1 MDDNNVLI
9 LTLLG
14 IVVGVLILVG
24 LYTCAFEEAQRHKRR
39 PDE

>member
-1 MDDNNVLI
+1 MNDNVLI

-24 LYTCAFEEAQRHKRR
+24 LYTCAFEEAQRDKRHR
-39 PDE
+39 PED